1 MCSDV
6 NSRRLDMLLLSHV
19 YTLQTTADDTLSSA
33 ADRKG
38 VLRGRNL
45 SPCQL
50 AVSWPFFHAAM
61 DGKGRHPQHLV
72 CTTGLSM
79 QSAGCAVTGY
89 GTFSPV
95 PSGFSSIRGSRP
107 TTVCVCVCQPVC
119 VRARACVCVTLCVCV
134 CHVCQYVCVCQCVCV

>member
-1 MCSDV
+1 MNKHKLHVWLCSKLSLHMAIILISIRTRHLSTRAVAYNYTHNSNTMSLSSVKKKNVTRRSDCFFFLDAFSLSPSPMCSDV

-50 AVSWPFFHAAM
+50 AVSWPFFTL
-61 DGKGRHPQHLV
+61 QW
-72 CTTGLSM
+72 T
-79 QSAGCAVTGY
+79 
-89 GTFSPV
+89 
-95 PSGFSSIRGSRP
+95 
-107 TTVCVCVCQPVC
+107 
-119 VRARACVCVTLCVCV
+119 ARDVTLNI
-134 CHVCQYVCVCQCVCV
+134 